1 MTQYSE
7 DNVLFHSSPNNGK
20 DGYVAGRFSTAL
32 GVCAP
37 SRLLKPMRSFQRTPY
52 KSLYKILRTF
62 LISHLPF
69 HRKKCFKQ
77 DKDSPCAQVLRF
89 AWNVTIFLLVGL
101 PRANISRRQS
111 VDENCWRK
119 RWNAEN
125 GVLQL
130 STIYLGVWMTSLWA
144 ISKTTSLTCFAL
156 GTVSQLKR
164 SRRSNHSF
172 SCSLSS
178 FPFRERLTSSLS
190 SLLRYARKD
199 SNERYS
205 FTTSSPKRKAV
216 VKALPYLIGIKPTC
230 WYPST
235 VILAMASH
243 SATCKSC
250 LMTGTLSSLPLVH
263 KS

>member
-1 MTQYSE
+1 MI
-7 DNVLFHSSPNNGK
+7 
-20 DGYVAGRFSTAL
+20 FS
-32 GVCAP
+32 
-37 SRLLKPMRSFQRTPY
+37 
-52 KSLYKILRTF
+52 
-62 LISHLPF
+62 
-69 HRKKCFKQ
+69 
-77 DKDSPCAQVLRF
+77 
-89 AWNVTIFLLVGL
+89 LVGL

-111 VDENCWRK
+111 VDENS
-119 RWNAEN
+119 RWNSEN
-125 GVLQL
+125 SVLQL
-130 STIYLGVWMTSLWA
+130 STIYLGVWMNSLWA

-243 SATCKSC
+243 QQPASRAWWLELSC
-250 LMTGTLSSLPLVH
+250 LCH
-263 KS
+263 

>member
-1 MTQYSE
+1 M
-7 DNVLFHSSPNNGK
+7 
-20 DGYVAGRFSTAL
+20 
-32 GVCAP
+32 
-37 SRLLKPMRSFQRTPY
+37 M
-52 KSLYKILRTF
+52 
-62 LISHLPF
+62 
-69 HRKKCFKQ
+69 
-77 DKDSPCAQVLRF
+77 
-89 AWNVTIFLLVGL
+89 FLLVGL

-111 VDENCWRK
+111 VDENS
-119 RWNAEN
+119 RWNSEN
-125 GVLQL
+125 SVLQL
-130 STIYLGVWMTSLWA
+130 STMYLGVWMNSLWA

-156 GTVSQLKR
+156 GTVSRLKR

-199 SNERYS
+199 SNEIYY
-205 FTTSSPKRKAV
+205 FTTSTPKRKAV
-216 VKALPYLIGIKPTC
+216 VIKALPYLLGIKPTC
-230 WYPST
+230 WYPLT

>member
-7 DNVLFHSSPNNGK
+7 DNVLFYSSPNNGK
-20 DGYVAGRFSTAL
+20 DGYVAGRFSTTL

-37 SRLLKPMRSFQRTPY
+37 SRLLKPMWSFQRTPY

-89 AWNVTIFLLVGL
+89 AWDVMIFLLVSF
-101 PRANISRRQS
+101 PRENISRRQS
-111 VDENCWRK
+111 VDENS
-119 RWNAEN
+119 RWNSEN
-125 GVLQL
+125 SVLQL

-156 GTVSQLKR
+156 GKVSQLKR
-164 SRRSNHSF
+164 SRISNHSF

-178 FPFRERLTSSLS
+178 FPFRER
-190 SLLRYARKD
+190 
-199 SNERYS
+199 
-205 FTTSSPKRKAV
+205 
-216 VKALPYLIGIKPTC
+216 G
-230 WYPST
+230 
-235 VILAMASH
+235 
-243 SATCKSC
+243 
-250 LMTGTLSSLPLVH
+250 
-263 KS
+263 

>member
-1 MTQYSE
+1 M
-7 DNVLFHSSPNNGK
+7 
-20 DGYVAGRFSTAL
+20 
-32 GVCAP
+32 
-37 SRLLKPMRSFQRTPY
+37 RLVSCT
-52 KSLYKILRTF
+52 KSLYKILRTL
-62 LISHLPF
+62 LISHLL
-69 HRKKCFKQ
+69 
-77 DKDSPCAQVLRF
+77 SPEKSVSDRIRIPPVLRSQGLRRK
-89 AWNVTIFLLVGL
+89 VMIFLLVGL

-111 VDENCWRK
+111 VDKNS
-119 RWNAEN
+119 RWNADN

-130 STIYLGVWMTSLWA
+130 STIYLGVWMNSLWA

-164 SRRSNHSF
+164 SRKSSQSF

-190 SLLRYARKD
+190 SLVRYARKD

-205 FTTSSPKRKAV
+205 FTASSPKRKAV
-216 VKALPYLIGIKPTC
+216 VKALPNLIGIKPTC
-230 WYPST
+230 WYLLT
-235 VILAMASH
+235 VVLTMACH

-250 LMTGTLSSLPLVH
+250 LLTRTLSSLPIVQ

>member
-1 MTQYSE
+1 MCCSIPPRTTERMDMWQGDSA
-7 DNVLFHSSPNNGK
+7 LLW
-20 DGYVAGRFSTAL
+20 GYV
-32 GVCAP
+32 
-37 SRLLKPMRSFQRTPY
+37 RLLTFPRLLGCWNRCVFFQGTPY
-52 KSLYKILRTF
+52 KSLYKILRTL

-69 HRKKCFKQ
+69 PRKKCFKQ

-89 AWNVTIFLLVGL
+89 AWDVMIFLLVSF
-101 PRANISRRQS
+101 PRENISRRQS
-111 VDENCWRK
+111 VDENS
-119 RWNAEN
+119 RWNADN
-125 GVLQL
+125 GVFQL
-130 STIYLGVWMTSLWA
+130 STMYLGVWMTSLWA

-156 GTVSQLKR
+156 GTISKLKR

-172 SCSLSS
+172 SCSFSS
-178 FPFRERLTSSLS
+178 FLFRDRLTSSLS

-216 VKALPYLIGIKPTC
+216 VKALPYLIVIKPTC
-230 WYPST
+230 WYPLT
-235 VILAMASH
+235 VILAMAFH

-250 LMTGTLSSLPLVH
+250 LMTGTLSSLPLVQ

>member
-1 MTQYSE
+1 M
-7 DNVLFHSSPNNGK
+7 
-20 DGYVAGRFSTAL
+20 
-32 GVCAP
+32 
-37 SRLLKPMRSFQRTPY
+37 RLVSCT
-52 KSLYKILRTF
+52 KSLYKILRTL
-62 LISHLPF
+62 LISHLLSPEKSVSNRIRIPPLLMSQGLR
-69 HRKKCFKQ
+69 RK
-77 DKDSPCAQVLRF
+77 VM
-89 AWNVTIFLLVGL
+89 IFLLVGL

-190 SLLRYARKD
+190 SLVRYARKD

-205 FTTSSPKRKAV
+205 FTASSPKRKAV
-216 VKALPYLIGIKPTC
+216 VKALPNLIGIKPTC
-230 WYPST
+230 WYLLT
-235 VILAMASH
+235 VVLTMACH

-250 LMTGTLSSLPLVH
+250 LMTRTLSSLPIVQ

>member
-37 SRLLKPMRSFQRTPY
+37 SRLLKPMWSFQRTPY

-69 HRKKCFKQ
+69 HWKKCFKQ

-144 ISKTTSLTCFAL
+144 ISKTTSLTFFAL
-156 GTVSQLKR
+156 GTVS
-164 SRRSNHSF
+164 
-172 SCSLSS
+172 
-178 FPFRERLTSSLS
+178 
-190 SLLRYARKD
+190 
-199 SNERYS
+199 
-205 FTTSSPKRKAV
+205 
-216 VKALPYLIGIKPTC
+216 
-230 WYPST
+230 
-235 VILAMASH
+235 
-243 SATCKSC
+243 
-250 LMTGTLSSLPLVH
+250 
-263 KS
+263 

>member
-37 SRLLKPMRSFQRTPY
+37 SRLLKPMWSFQRTPY
-52 KSLYKILRTF
+52 KSLYKILRTL

-69 HRKKCFKQ
+69 PRKKCFKQ

-89 AWNVTIFLLVGL
+89 AWNVMIFLLVSF
-101 PRANISRRQS
+101 PRENISRRQS
-111 VDENCWRK
+111 VDENS
-119 RWNAEN
+119 RWNADN

-130 STIYLGVWMTSLWA
+130 STMYLGVWMTSLWA

-156 GTVSQLKR
+156 GTISKLKR

-172 SCSLSS
+172 SCSFSS
-178 FPFRERLTSSLS
+178 FLFRDRLTSSLS

-216 VKALPYLIGIKPTC
+216 VKALPF
-230 WYPST
+230 
-235 VILAMASH
+235 
-243 SATCKSC
+243 
-250 LMTGTLSSLPLVH
+250 
-263 KS
+263 